1 MSHVEKPKVVIFSD
15 HLLYPSET
23 FIRTQGEA
31 LCEFEAIYAGS
42 RRVQGLNLPE
52 DRTLTINRG
61 THASKLEEVTFKLLG
76 FAPTFDRR
84 LRSLNPTL
92 IHAHHGANGFRAL
105 PLARNLD
112 VPLIITFHGSDA
124 TATDLRYQK
133 PHFGHRQ
140 YLKNKGSLQKRGAL
154 FLAVSD
160 FIRKKLLQQGFPEDR
175 VVLHY
180 TGVNTDLFSPAST
193 ETAPT
198 ILFVGRLVERK
209 GAEFVIKATAEVQQQ
224 MPRVNLVLIG
234 DGPSRADLEKQAR
247 QSLASY
253 QFLGVQN
260 HEEVRKWMNRAST
273 FCAPSVK
280 VASGEEEA
288 FGMVYAEAQ
297 AVGKPVVA
305 FDSGGISEVVEH
317 GVTGFLAAE
326 RDWQALAQ
334 HLIFL
339 LKNAELR
346 KQFGAAGRSRIL
358 RLFDLEKRTRLLE
371 EIYTNV
377 STRQSLLGEKP
388 CFDVARAS

>member
-1 MSHVEKPKVVIFSD
+1 MNHVEKPRVVIFSD

-23 FIRTQGEA
+23 FIRAQAEA
-31 LCEFEAIYAGS
+31 LSEFEPIYAGS
-42 RRVQGLNLPE
+42 RRVQGLKLPE
-52 DRTLTINRG
+52 DRTFTINRG
-61 THASKLEEVTFKLLG
+61 TFASKLEEVSFKLLG
-76 FAPTFDRR
+76 FAPTFYRR

-92 IHAHHGANGFRAL
+92 IHAHHGANGFRGL
-105 PLARNLD
+105 PLAKNLD
-112 VPLIITFHGSDA
+112 VPLIVTFHGSDA
-124 TATDLRYQK
+124 TATDMRHQK
-133 PHFGHRQ
+133 PYFGHRQ
-140 YLKNKGSLQKRGAL
+140 YLKNKGSLQRRGAL

-193 ETAPT
+193 ETTPT

-209 GAEFVIKATAEVQQQ
+209 GAEFVIKATAEVQRQ
-224 MPRVNLVLIG
+224 MPGVNLVLIG
-234 DGPSRADLEKQAR
+234 DGPLRGDLERQAR
-247 QSLASY
+247 QSLATY

-260 HEEVRKWMNRAST
+260 HEEVRKWMNRASI

-317 GVTGFLAAE
+317 GTTGFLAAE
-326 RDWQALAQ
+326 RDWQGLAQ
-334 HLIFL
+334 HLLLL
-339 LKNAELR
+339 LKNTELR
-346 KQFGAAGRSRIL
+346 KQFGSAGRARVL
-358 RLFDLEKRTRLLE
+358 QLFDLEKRTRLLE
-371 EIYTNV
+371 EIYTSV
-377 STRQSLLGEKP
+377 STRKSLLGEKP
-388 CFDVARAS
+388 CFDVARAV

>member
-1 MSHVEKPKVVIFSD
+1 MSRVEKPKVVIFSD

-23 FIRTQGEA
+23 FIRAQGEA
-31 LCEFEAIYAGS
+31 LSEFEPIYAGS
-42 RRVQGLNLPE
+42 RRVQGLNLPN
-52 DRTLTINRG
+52 DRTFTINRG
-61 THASKLEEVTFKLLG
+61 TLGSKLEEVSFKLSG
-76 FAPTFDRR
+76 FAPAFYRK
-84 LRSLNPTL
+84 LRSLNPAL
-92 IHAHHGANGFRAL
+92 VHAHHGANGFRAL
-105 PLARNLD
+105 PLAKNLD

-124 TATDLRYQK
+124 TATDLRHQK
-133 PHFGHRQ
+133 PHFGHRR
-140 YLKNKGSLQKRGAL
+140 YLKNKGKVQKRGAL
-154 FLAVSD
+154 FLAVSE

-180 TGVNTDLFSPAST
+180 TGVNTNLFSPVSI

-209 GAEFVIKATAEVQQQ
+209 GAEFVIKAAADVQRQ
-224 MPRVNLVLIG
+224 MPGVNLVLIG
-234 DGPSRADLEKQAR
+234 DGPLRADLEKQAR

-253 QFLGVQN
+253 QFLGMQN
-260 HEEVRKWMNRAST
+260 HEEVRKWMNRASI
-273 FCAPSVK
+273 FCAPSVR

-317 GVTGFLAAE
+317 GTTGFLAAE

-346 KQFGAAGRSRIL
+346 KQFGAAGRSRVL

-377 STRQSLLGEKP
+377 SIRKSLLGEKP
-388 CFDVARAS
+388 CFDVARAT